1 MVFCRGPS
9 IRTQK
14 NVWKWGLRKTV
25 KVGARK
31 GGGGGGGTSL
41 VRKDENRENEDEL
54 EIVSQSQV
62 GDLSKN
68 STSRCAQLAKLLLT
82 LYLRLHCRTQI
93 RSLEDQRAEGHPGSL
108 SRDPYK
114 LGVAVAVPTPTR
126 KSCLSALCILH
137 FSECMTGIYHTI
149 HVGQRF
155 SVN

>member
-14 NVWKWGLRKTV
+14 NVWKWELRKTV

-82 LYLRLHCRTQI
+82 LYLRLHCRTI
-93 RSLEDQRAEGHPGSL
+93 ADPVTGGPACGGSPRVFE
-108 SRDPYK
+108 SRP
-114 LGVAVAVPTPTR
+114 V
-126 KSCLSALCILH
+126 
-137 FSECMTGIYHTI
+137 
-149 HVGQRF
+149 
-155 SVN
+155 